1 MNSINFICKIIGQIL
16 FVIIFLFTSSVQSL
30 DKFDKSGNVSNYFSG
45 VLLLNENQYE
55 KSYNFLKKLN
65 GLETSHLNYSVK
77 YLHSLINSKKFKEA
91 FNYAKSLERQ
101 KLDSFESDLITA
113 IFYMKNSNANLAQK
127 YFLKAKMRKS
137 KFILNSYVSN
147 SLYLWSS
154 VNNYSLRNALNE
166 LDKVDERF
174 ENLKKIQS
182 IFLNCYFDNP
192 NTQTLF
198 ESLITDEKTDFSRYN
213 YFYASY
219 LTDSGKIE
227 KAKDIINSE

>member
-174 ENLKKIQS
+174 ENLKKKYKE
-182 IFLNCYFDNP
+182 FF
-192 NTQTLF
+192 
-198 ESLITDEKTDFSRYN
+198 
-213 YFYASY
+213 
-219 LTDSGKIE
+219 
-227 KAKDIINSE
+227 